1 MCLGGRRQPPQ
12 IATQESESE
21 FQNRPVTV
29 TGKQTGVDNPKDT
42 AKATETLKIKRQKE
56 EGTYV
61 DPNLTTADI
70 LTRRRSGNNRF
81 KNNLRNRRK
90 SGTTK
95 AQKMARARLGKKF
108 SSSPT
113 GRRTGVA

>member
-12 IATQESESE
+12 IAAQESESE

-29 TGKQTGVDNPKDT
+29 TGKQTGVDDPKDT
-42 AKATETLKIKRQKE
+42 AKATETLKIQRQKE

-61 DPNLTTADI
+61 DPNLTTADT
-70 LTRRRSGNNRF
+70 LTRRSGNNRF
-81 KNNLRNRRK
+81 KNRLRSSRK
-90 SGTTK
+90 SGLTK